1 MIYMIKRG
9 NLLVPINPP
18 KSWFRQKPNG
28 KNSASY
34 INFYFRHVSDILK
47 VSTLSVNPPN
57 RGQTIILWRFQF
69 LKH

>member
-28 KNSASY
+28 KIQPVTS
-34 INFYFRHVSDILK
+34 IFYFRHVSDMLK

-57 RGQTIILWRFQF
+57 RG
-69 LKH
+69 HAGDV

>member
-18 KSWFRQKPNG
+18 IMVQTKAEW